1 MLPMNIFDLVLIN
14 PIYDVLIAFYQAL
27 SFLHIPGALG
37 FAIILMTV
45 LVRLIVWP
53 LTSVQLKSAKKMTDL
68 KPHMDKLKEEHG
80 HDKIRHQQELSKL
93 YKEHGVNP
101 LTGCLPLII
110 QIPIFIALYNVLSNI
125 VQFDK
130 VDFLD
135 SINNHLIPILHLQK
149 IPDPYFLG
157 INLAYKP
164 DSWQQHGILLL
175 LIPVITGL
183 LQFIQSK
190 MMTPPKSPKGIQKT
204 GQKEDAM
211 SSVQS
216 QMTYLM
222 PLMIAFFS
230 YGFPVGL
237 SLYWNT
243 FTIIGII
250 QQYSIAG
257 AGPFNKYLP
266 KRLQK

>member
-1 MLPMNIFDLVLIN
+1 
-14 PIYDVLIAFYQAL
+14 
-27 SFLHIPGALG
+27 
-37 FAIILMTV
+37 MTV

-53 LTSVQLKSAKKMTDL
+53 LTSAQLKSAKKMADL
-68 KPHMDKLKEEHG
+68 KPHMDKLKAEHG
-80 HDKIRHQQELSKL
+80 HDKVSHQQELSKL

-110 QIPIFIALYNVLSNI
+110 QIPIFIALYNVLSQI

-135 SINNHLIPILHLQK
+135 TINGHLLSVLHINK

-175 LIPVITGL
+175 SIPIITGV
-183 LQFIQSK
+183 LQLVQSK
-190 MMTPPKSPKGIQKT
+190 MMAPPKSNLPKKE
-204 GQKEDAM
+204 GQREDTM

-250 QQYSIAG
+250 QQYLIAG
-257 AGPFNKYLP
+257 PGPFNKYLP

>member
-1 MLPMNIFDLVLIN
+1 MNIFDLVLIN
-14 PIYDVLIAFYQAL
+14 PIYNILIAFYQAL
-27 SFLHIPGALG
+27 NFIHLPGSLG

-53 LTSVQLKSAKKMTDL
+53 LTSAQLKSAKKMADL
-68 KPHMDKLKEEHG
+68 KPHMDKLKQEHG
-80 HDKIRHQQELSKL
+80 HDKVRHQQELSKL

-101 LTGCLPLII
+101 LTGCLPLVV
-110 QIPIFIALYNVLSNI
+110 QIPIFIALYNVLSQI

-130 VDFLD
+130 VDFVD
-135 SINNHLIPILHLQK
+135 TINVHLLPAIHITK

-157 INLAYKP
+157 INLAFKP

-175 LIPVITGL
+175 SIPIITGA

-190 MMTPPKSPKGIQKT
+190 MMAPPKSNLPKKA
-204 GQKEDAM
+204 GQKDDAM
-211 SSVQS
+211 ASVQS

-222 PLMIAFFS
+222 PVMIAFFS

>member
-1 MLPMNIFDLVLIN
+1 MNIFDIVLIN
-14 PIYDVLIAFYQAL
+14 PIYNILAAFYQAL
-27 SFLHIPGALG
+27 NFLHIPGALG

-53 LTSVQLKSAKKMTDL
+53 LTSAQLKSAKKMADL
-68 KPHMDKLKEEHG
+68 KPHMDRLKAEHG
-80 HDKIRHQQELSKL
+80 HDKVKHQQELSKL

-101 LTGCLPLII
+101 LTGCLPLVI
-110 QIPIFIALYNVLSNI
+110 QIPIFIALYNVLSHI

-130 VDFLD
+130 ADFVDT
-135 SINNHLIPILHLQK
+135 INSHLLPALHLQK

-157 INLAYKP
+157 INLAFKP
-164 DSWQQHGILLL
+164 NTWQQHGFLLL
-175 LIPVITGL
+175 LIPVITGV
-183 LQFIQSK
+183 LQLIQSK
-190 MMTPPKSPKGIQKT
+190 MMAPPKVPKAIKKE
-204 GQKEDAM
+204 GQTEDAM

-250 QQYSIAG
+250 QQYLIAG
-257 AGPFNKYLP
+257 PGPFNKYLP